1 MPMPT
6 LTSFENAIRR
16 SVAADS
22 FAEAQTLLGEY
33 VAEVERQLRAL
44 PAAPEEMRAL
54 EKRTRN
60 LFEWT
65 NAMALAARGYAAA
78 ERSHLQLLARYRNST
93 GSSQRSG
100 TRA

>member
-1 MPMPT
+1 MPT
-6 LTSFENAIRR
+6 LTSLENAIRR

-22 FAEAQTLLGEY
+22 FPEAQRLLGEY
-33 VAEVERQLRAL
+33 VAEVERQLRTL
-44 PAAPEEMRAL
+44 PAASEEMRGL

-65 NAMALAARGYAAA
+65 SAMALAARGYAAA
-78 ERSHLQLLARYRNST
+78 ELSHLQLLARYRNST
-93 GSSQRSG
+93 VSSQRFG

>member
-1 MPMPT
+1 MPRST
-6 LTSFENAIRR
+6 LTSLEDAIRR

-22 FAEAQTLLGEY
+22 FPEAQTLLGEY
-33 VAEVERQLRAL
+33 IAEVERQLRAM
-44 PAAPEEMRAL
+44 PAGPEEIRAL

-65 NAMALAARGYAAA
+65 SAMALAARGYAAA
-78 ERSHLQLLARYRNST
+78 ELAHLRLLAQYRHSA
-93 GSSQRSG
+93 GASPHFG

>member
-1 MPMPT
+1 MALPT
-6 LTSFENAIRR
+6 LTSLEDAIRR
-16 SVAADS
+16 SVTADS
-22 FAEAQTLLGEY
+22 FAEAQTLLGAY

-44 PAAPEEMRAL
+44 PAGPEEIRAL

-78 ERSHLQLLARYRNST
+78 ELSHLQLLARYRNST
-93 GSSQRSG
+93 GSSQRFG